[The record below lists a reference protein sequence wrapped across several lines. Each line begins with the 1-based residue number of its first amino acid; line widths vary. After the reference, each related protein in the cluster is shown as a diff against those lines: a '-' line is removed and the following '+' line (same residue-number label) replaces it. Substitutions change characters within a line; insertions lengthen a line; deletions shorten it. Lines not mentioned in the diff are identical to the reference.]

1 MEKLED
7 SFLEAVHTLRNIN
20 LLSILGWEAL
30 SEESS
35 AMLELLASHVTP
47 FLKGLQLVC
56 QYLLGCRD
64 SDLDVPVG
72 ELVKKCQ
79 CSAELQL
86 QEGALSDYRVL
97 SLDML
102 NNCLVCLCS
111 LDAAKKEKRK
121 DSTILVPNL
130 AEVSMVLSNVNFFL
144 LGSSS
149 STWDYCDPH
158 KAKL

>member
-1 MEKLED
+1 MVIQIVVAERRCSPLPQKRKE
-7 SFLEAVHTLRNIN
+7 R
-20 LLSILGWEAL
+20 
-30 SEESS
+30 
-35 AMLELLASHVTP
+35 
-47 FLKGLQLVC
+47 KGGVWFAQLVC

-111 LDAAKKEKRK
+111 LDAAKKEKRSVSPMYP
-121 DSTILVPNL
+121 STFNNNGNNKCDWISTNAVKCFQHRRKGYFCVIKVVENERLI
-130 AEVSMVLSNVNFFL
+130 VNKKF
-144 LGSSS
+144 
-149 STWDYCDPH
+149 
-158 KAKL
+158 